1 MTLALRLLAYV
12 SLFRVLGPLLVT
24 VLAMFAD
31 AARFSGVLLVVIV
44 GWANGATPYAP
55 TPPTPHAPIHP
66 ARAPR
71 ACTACAP
78 PHAHCKRAALT
89 GFYSLIH
96 SSIPSAEL
104 VTLGF
109 DYSYSNI
116 LTTMFLWLSGQPSL
130 GMITPLGSFS
140 AETMLSAEVLF
151 C

>member
-1 MTLALRLLAYV
+1 M
-12 SLFRVLGPLLVT
+12 LGPLLVT
-24 VLAMFAD
+24 VLSMVSD
-31 AARFSGVLLVVIV
+31 AARFSGVLIIVIF
-44 GWANGATPYAP
+44 GWANGAYAP
-55 TPPTPHAPIHP
+55 TPPTPHAPIPPRACTPRVHP
-66 ARAPR
+66 ARAP
-71 ACTACAP
+71 
-78 PHAHCKRAALT
+78 HAHHHMRAALT

-140 AETMLSAEVLF
+140 AETMLSAEVL
-151 C
+151 

>member
-71 ACTACAP
+71 ACTACALLL
-78 PHAHCKRAALT
+78 HAHCKRAALT

-104 VTLGF
+104 MMLGF

-140 AETMLSAEVLF
+140 AETMLSAEVL
-151 C
+151 

>member
-71 ACTACAP
+71 ACTACALLL
-78 PHAHCKRAALT
+78 HAHCKRAALT

-140 AETMLSAEVLF
+140 AETMLSAEVL
-151 C
+151 

>member
-71 ACTACAP
+71 AYTACAP

-140 AETMLSAEVLF
+140 AETMLSAEVL
-151 C
+151 

>member
-66 ARAPR
+66 ARTPR
-71 ACTACAP
+71 ACTACALLL
-78 PHAHCKRAALT
+78 HAHCKRAALT

-140 AETMLSAEVLF
+140 AETMLSAEVL
-151 C
+151 